1 MISARRI
8 WAVAF
13 REVREILRDR
23 LFFALA
29 FLVPSTILLLLGF
42 GLSLDVE
49 NIPIAVLDYD
59 KSNASRDYVNRYRQ
73 SPYFDYRGEIH
84 RLEQA
89 DDLIGRGEI
98 RMVLVIPER
107 FEEDLA
113 AARGATL
120 QTLVDGTFPSRTQIL
135 KGYLEGVNGE
145 ASLDYMAEVMGERQG
160 RTPEAIREGLE
171 PIKLR
176 VRYLYNQALVSTWSI
191 VPKLIMVVLMMSAPF
206 LTALGIVREKESG
219 AIYNIYASDAGV
231 LEFLLGKI
239 TPYFVI
245 SVFNGLLLWFFAVEL
260 FSAPFKGSASFFF
273 LSTVVYVACTTGMG
287 LLISIVVKS
296 QMAAML
302 ATSIITMLPAVLYS
316 GLIIPIS
323 SLDAK
328 ASFLAHCLPA
338 MYYARIVDGCFLK
351 ASPPEDMMGSLIIL
365 SLYAIALSVIGL
377 SLFTKRPNR

>member
-1 MISARRI
+1 
-8 WAVAF
+8 
-13 REVREILRDR
+13 
-23 LFFALA
+23 
-29 FLVPSTILLLLGF
+29 
-42 GLSLDVE
+42 
-49 NIPIAVLDYD
+49 
-59 KSNASRDYVNRYRQ
+59 
-73 SPYFDYRGEIH
+73 
-84 RLEQA
+84 
-89 DDLIGRGEI
+89 
-98 RMVLVIPER
+98 MVLVIPER
-107 FEEDLA
+107 FEEDLT

-176 VRYLYNQALVSTWSI
+176 VRYLYTQALVSTWSI

-287 LLISIVVKS
+287 LLISIIVKS

-328 ASFLAHCLPA
+328 ASFIAHCLPA

-365 SLYAIALSVIGL
+365 SLYAIALSVVGV